1 LWEVSNELD
10 QVHSGQ
16 EAIKSEV
23 MRYFSSFYKE
33 TEHNRIEEHIV
44 AVRLYPRI
52 VSAEDVTT
60 LEKPCTVEEILEFL
74 KGFTKDKS
82 LGPDGWTVEFFLN
95 FFDLVA
101 SDLLEAVEES

>member
-1 LWEVSNELD
+1 MEN
-10 QVHSGQ
+10 
-16 EAIKSEV
+16 
-23 MRYFSSFYKE
+23 
-33 TEHNRIEEHIV
+33 NRIEEHIV
-44 AVRLYPRI
+44 AVCLYPRI

-60 LEKPCTVEEILEFL
+60 LEKPCTVEGILEVL

-82 LGPDGWTVEFFLN
+82 LGPDVWTVEFFLN